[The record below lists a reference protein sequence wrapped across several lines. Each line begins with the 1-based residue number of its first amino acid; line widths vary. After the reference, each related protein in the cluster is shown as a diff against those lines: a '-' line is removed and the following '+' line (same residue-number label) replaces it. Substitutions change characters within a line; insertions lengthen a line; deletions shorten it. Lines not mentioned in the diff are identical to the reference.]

1 MLLTSMGLKWSLF
14 VAFLSLYIH
23 FLHLLEC
30 QSYQNLTDGNRKITY
45 SSVNVTCDYD
55 VLTPGWY
62 RFEGAAGTKMATSCV
77 PTSHCGTHAPGWL
90 NGAHPTVAD
99 GQVTR
104 QACFHYFSDCCEW
117 SINIQVRNCGDY
129 FVYYINRTPPE
140 HTCHLRYC
148 GAD

>member
-1 MLLTSMGLKWSLF
+1 MLLTSMRLNWSLL
-14 VAFLSLYIH
+14 VAFLIH
-23 FLHLLEC
+23 LFSSFLEC
-30 QSYQNLTDGNRKITY
+30 QSYQSLTDGTRKITY
-45 SSVNVTCDYD
+45 SAELATCDYY

-77 PTSHCGTHAPGWL
+77 STNHCGTNAPGWL

-104 QACFHYFSDCCEW
+104 QACFHYFSNCCVW

-129 FVYYINRTPPE
+129 FVYYINRTPLE
-140 HTCHLRYC
+140 HTCNLRYC